1 MGKTSIISNFMYGT
15 FDDTHQPTIGIDFL
29 SKAIQLQDRAVK
41 LQLWDTAGQERF
53 RSLIP
58 NFIRDSCT
66 AVIVYDM
73 TLIDTFSSVEQW
85 AEDIRNVSGNHMT
98 TFLVGNKLDLAENR
112 VVGKDEGEEK
122 ARQLSMK
129 FIETSAKTGEGV
141 KELFRKMAEDLPQD
155 RSTENNEKF
164 YVKTGIGSGERG
176 CKC

>member
-1 MGKTSIISNFMYGT
+1 MYGT

-29 SKAIQLQDRAVK
+29 SKAIQLQDRTVK

-73 TLIDTFSSVEQW
+73 TLIDTFLSIEQW
-85 AEDIRNVSGNHMT
+85 VNDIRNVRGNHAT
-98 TFLVGNKLDLAENR
+98 VFLVGNKLDLTENR
-112 VVGKDEGEEK
+112 VVGKNEGEEK
-122 ARQLSMK
+122 ARQLSVK

-141 KELFRKMAEDLPQD
+141 NELFREVAEDLPQEG
-155 RSTENNEKF
+155 STENNGKLH
-164 YVKTGIGSGERG
+164 VRTSVNSGEGG